1 MTVPAVALVAL
12 ALAACGESAEDEYKE
27 DFPPLSQKLVSLGQE
42 VGQAVQGAS
51 GSTDQQLADDFANYA
66 KELGGIQQD
75 IDELEPPEDL
85 AEDQDELV
93 STIGDVQGALDDIA
107 EAADKGDPNAAR
119 QATLDLIEGAR
130 DLRESRRKL
139 ARAVRDL

>member
-75 IDELEPPEDL
+75 IDDLEPPDDL
-85 AEDQDELV
+85 AEDQDQLV
-93 STIGDVQGALDDIA
+93 SAIGDVQGALDGIA
-107 EAADKGDPNAAR
+107 EAADKGDPQAAR
-119 QATLDLIEGAR
+119 QATLDLIEGSQE
-130 DLRESRRKL
+130 LRESRRKL
-139 ARAVRDL
+139 ARAVREL